1 MNTTVKQIIWGASAL
16 LLVGAGFRLFDHTAR
31 ESSEALAA
39 GVTAAL
45 QAQRLNQAEQ
55 DLARMAEQRFLAAS
69 QTRKHQRT
77 VEALRGQL
85 DEQKA
90 LQLLEQTGQHLARLR
105 ADAAIGAYADV
116 RLQLKQ
122 MDTALADAPEAAR
135 SVFTQSAA
143 TFTSWMDALEA
154 QRNRIQEQLHTEDY
168 WTQPGFDPG
177 LDRLRLREL
186 AELVDRYARAP
197 ASRLI
202 GEDKKSVRNRQLKLI
217 AKVRAEFHHAHTWTR
232 DRDRLDEARATLQK
246 QIDEYLLGRE
256 AAPER
261 TSRLS
266 LTKTKADYTE
276 KIGQLEAE
284 MNALELQRE
293 EADQALKDL
302 HVILGRSD
310 PPNEVYTPYLDIA
323 YLTAWNAQ
331 LLDRLRE
338 LEAAR
343 SESRELAGMY
353 IGQVQLMMMYLHEHL
368 SAQRAA
374 GRVNQSFEVLNTALK
389 ARLTGMEA
397 AYASAGTLD
406 AVLKHRIDG
415 AAVLAYLDREP
426 PRDERPAD
434 E

>member
-1 MNTTVKQIIWGASAL
+1 
-16 LLVGAGFRLFDHTAR
+16 
-31 ESSEALAA
+31 
-39 GVTAAL
+39 
-45 QAQRLNQAEQ
+45 
-55 DLARMAEQRFLAAS
+55 
-69 QTRKHQRT
+69 
-77 VEALRGQL
+77 
-85 DEQKA
+85 
-90 LQLLEQTGQHLARLR
+90 
-105 ADAAIGAYADV
+105 
-116 RLQLKQ
+116 
-122 MDTALADAPEAAR
+122 
-135 SVFTQSAA
+135 
-143 TFTSWMDALEA
+143 
-154 QRNRIQEQLHTEDY
+154 
-168 WTQPGFDPG
+168 
-177 LDRLRLREL
+177 
-186 AELVDRYARAP
+186 
-197 ASRLI
+197 
-202 GEDKKSVRNRQLKLI
+202 
-217 AKVRAEFHHAHTWTR
+217 R

-246 QIDEYLLGRE
+246 QIDEYLLARE